1 MKSDG
6 DENPKHETK
15 SPPPISSDV
24 AVVDDRIM
32 AVATQ
37 AASSTPISQLNVTKS
52 SRVHIGP
59 KFISVT
65 QTVRNTEEIKG
76 QILGQ
81 ELISSKSTRKL
92 RCSIAVFVCWT
103 LIVTLGLGFYISH
116 YALSKL
122 TRLDLDIHEP
132 WYLRRSDWQ
141 AMSPYSVDF
150 LDLPLSFV
158 IVGHSATNY
167 CTEKYE
173 CIKEMLD
180 VQKSHLHRGWQD
192 IGPNFLVSGNGIVFE
207 GRGANVF
214 GAMAIAWNRR
224 SILIMFLG
232 DYTKDKTT
240 PVQFEHLNI
249 VLDQLVKQ
257 GVLRPDY
264 TLYGQCQV
272 ASLTISPGPNVIR
285 ELHNLKHWSS
295 ENSSLCLRG

>member
-1 MKSDG
+1 
-6 DENPKHETK
+6 
-15 SPPPISSDV
+15 
-24 AVVDDRIM
+24 
-32 AVATQ
+32 
-37 AASSTPISQLNVTKS
+37 
-52 SRVHIGP
+52 
-59 KFISVT
+59 
-65 QTVRNTEEIKG
+65 
-76 QILGQ
+76 
-81 ELISSKSTRKL
+81 
-92 RCSIAVFVCWT
+92 
-103 LIVTLGLGFYISH
+103 
-116 YALSKL
+116 
-122 TRLDLDIHEP
+122 
-132 WYLRRSDWQ
+132 
-141 AMSPYSVDF
+141 MSPYSVDF